1 MDLRSLQYAV
11 TLAEELHFGRAARRH
26 FISEQPFGKRIRHL
40 EEEIGVRVFDRTS
53 RRVALTPAGALLIAD
68 ARRLLASVDDLS
80 ARATRVSGHSVF
92 RLGVLGFGAAGL
104 WESMRSRFVADNPEL
119 AIEYSELDFTTQH
132 SMLQDGVVDA
142 AITGALKP
150 VRGVTYDL
158 LFESPLAVLVPAGS
172 QLAHRAY
179 LSQAEAAEHD
189 LLRLDGMGDDE
200 TLAGSFGERILA
212 APRIANPASIPMA
225 VATTG
230 RLAFHSILAR
240 TFYAHPGVA
249 VIPTAGTVSIVLAT
263 RTGDERQ
270 PVVSIRKA
278 ARAAR
283 IAAASRD

>member
-26 FISEQPFGKRIRHL
+26 FISEQPFGRRIRHL

-68 ARRLLASVDDLS
+68 ARRLLASVDGLS
-80 ARATRVSGHSVF
+80 ARAERASGRSVF

-104 WESMRSRFVADNPEL
+104 WEAMRSQFTADNPEL
-119 AIEYSELDFTTQH
+119 GIEYSELDFTTQH

-142 AITGALKP
+142 AIIGALEP
-150 VRGVTYDL
+150 VRGVTHDL

-172 QLAHRAY
+172 RLARREF
-179 LSQAEAAEHD
+179 LSLAEVAEHD
-189 LLRLDGMGDDE
+189 LLRLDGLGDDE
-200 TLAGSFGERILA
+200 TLAGQLGERILS

-230 RLAFHSILAR
+230 RLSLHSILAR
-240 TFYAHPGVA
+240 RFYAHPGVA
-249 VIPTAGTVSIVLAT
+249 VIPTTGTVSIVLAT

-278 ARAAR
+278 ARAA
-283 IAAASRD
+283 AANRD